1 MQRTPLDDC
10 TSFDPD
16 TLKILT
22 RAFDEAWPSVA
33 GRCHHYL
40 NIQVSRERLASIV
53 LDLGKQGERDVEAL
67 TSLALQRFN
76 QLAGVAK

>member
-10 TSFDPD
+10 TFDPE
-16 TLKILT
+16 TLKILM

-40 NIQVSRERLASIV
+40 NTQVTRERLASIV
-53 LDLGKQGERDVEAL
+53 LEIGRQGERDVEAL
-67 TSLALQRFN
+67 KSLALQRFN
-76 QLAGVAK
+76 QLSTAK